1 MELLRNRV
9 LHEGRVLSP
18 KVVKVD
24 SFLNHQVDP
33 ALTMEIGRTF
43 ADLFR
48 NESVTKV
55 LTIEASGI
63 HFAMAT
69 AYALGVPFVYAKKK
83 RAVTQSEEVYVA
95 SVHSFTRQ
103 ETYQITVSKA
113 YLCEGERVLIVDDI
127 LAEGNAIVGLVDIVS
142 QAKAQVVGVGI
153 AIEKSFQDGRRKL
166 EEAGVSV
173 QSLVRIASME
183 NGVMTFVEEAA
194 KAKVEE

>member
-1 MELLRNRV
+1 
-9 LHEGRVLSP
+9 
-18 KVVKVD
+18 VVKVD

-43 ADLFR
+43 ADRFR

-55 LTIEASGI
+55 LTVEASGI
-63 HFAMAT
+63 HLAMAT
-69 AYALGVPFVYAKKK
+69 AFALGVPFVYAKKK

-95 SVHSFTRQ
+95 SVYSFTRQ
-103 ETYQITVSKA
+103 ETYQITVSKS
-113 YLCEGERVLIVDDI
+113 YLREGERVLIIDDI
-127 LAEGNAIVGLVDIVS
+127 LAEGNALIGLIDIVR
-142 QAKAQVVGVGI
+142 QANAQVVGVGI

-194 KAKVEE
+194 NVKVEE